1 LLAYSRNRRLIM
13 AMTPVEVRHQQLKR
27 GLFGYRRR
35 GVDDLMTDIADSF
48 EVVWRERADLVDR
61 VEELEADLAR
71 HVELEGLLR
80 STLISAERAA
90 QDQRERARREADT
103 ILGEAHAEAR
113 TVTRESR
120 AEKERLDGEARRITS
135 LLRSALAVVED
146 TGSEEQVAAPTVDEP
161 PTAEPETPPASGDRP
176 EIRRIA
182 G

>member
-1 LLAYSRNRRLIM
+1 MS
-13 AMTPVEVRHQQLKR
+13 MTPVEVRHQQLKR

-61 VEELEADLAR
+61 VEELEVDLAK

-90 QDQRERARREADT
+90 QEQRDRARREADT
-103 ILGEAHAEAR
+103 ILVEAHSEAR

-120 AEKERLDGEARRITS
+120 SEKERLDGEARRIAS
-135 LLRSALAVVED
+135 LLRSALAVVEETSTD
-146 TGSEEQVAAPTVDEP
+146 ASAVPTVAEP
-161 PTAEPETPPASGDRP
+161 AAAAEPETPPASSGDRP

>member
-1 LLAYSRNRRLIM
+1 MS
-13 AMTPVEVRHQQLKR
+13 MTPVEVRHQQLKR

-61 VEELEADLAR
+61 VEQLETDLAR

-90 QDQRERARREADT
+90 QEQRDRARREADT

-113 TVTRESR
+113 TVTRDSR
-120 AEKERLDGEARRITS
+120 SEKERLDGEARRVAA
-135 LLRSALAVVED
+135 LLRSALAVIEETEHTADVPEAA
-146 TGSEEQVAAPTVDEP
+146 TGDQAAATADP
-161 PTAEPETPPASGDRP
+161 PMLPPVTGDRP

>member
-1 LLAYSRNRRLIM
+1 MS
-13 AMTPVEVRHQQLKR
+13 MTPVEVRHQQLKR

-48 EVVWRERADLVDR
+48 EAVWRERADLVDR
-61 VEELEADLAR
+61 VEELETDLAK

-90 QDQRERARREADT
+90 QEQRERARREADT

-113 TVTRESR
+113 TVTRDSR
-120 AEKERLDGEARRITS
+120 SEKERLDGEARRVAS
-135 LLRSALAVVED
+135 LLRSALAVIEET
-146 TGSEEQVAAPTVDEP
+146 TGETSTAPATGDEAA
-161 PTAEPETPPASGDRP
+161 TAEPEAPAASGDRP

>member
-1 LLAYSRNRRLIM
+1 MS
-13 AMTPVEVRHQQLKR
+13 MTPVEVRHQQLKH

-35 GVDDLMTDIADSF
+35 GVDDLLTDIADSF
-48 EVVWRERADLVDR
+48 EFVWRERADLVDR

-90 QDQRERARREADT
+90 QEQRDRARREADT

-113 TVTRESR
+113 TVTRDSR
-120 AEKERLDGEARRITS
+120 SEKERLDGEARRIAA
-135 LLRSALAVVED
+135 LLRSALAVIEE
-146 TGSEEQVAAPTVDEP
+146 TGADASVVQTVDEP
-161 PTAEPETPPASGDRP
+161 APVAEPEMPPAATSDRP

>member
-1 LLAYSRNRRLIM
+1 MS
-13 AMTPVEVRHQQLKR
+13 MTPVEVRHQQLKR

-61 VEELEADLAR
+61 VEELEVDLAR

-90 QDQRERARREADT
+90 QEQRDRARREADT

-113 TVTRESR
+113 IVTRDSR
-120 AEKERLDGEARRITS
+120 SEKERLDGEARRIAA
-135 LLRSALAVVED
+135 LLRAALAVVEE
-146 TGSEEQVAAPTVDEP
+146 SETETSAAASTVDEP
-161 PTAEPETPPASGDRP
+161 AGTAEAEPPEAVSGDRP

>member
-1 LLAYSRNRRLIM
+1 MS
-13 AMTPVEVRHQQLKR
+13 MTPVEVRHQQLKR

-61 VEELEADLAR
+61 LEEIEADLAR

-90 QDQRERARREADT
+90 QEQRDRARREADT

-113 TVTRESR
+113 TVTRDSR
-120 AEKERLDGEARRITS
+120 SEKERLAGESRRIAA
-135 LLRSALAVVED
+135 LLRAALAVIDETTETATASTVE
-146 TGSEEQVAAPTVDEP
+146 EPAAAT
-161 PTAEPETPPASGDRP
+161 EPETPPAAIGDRP

>member
-1 LLAYSRNRRLIM
+1 MS
-13 AMTPVEVRHQQLKR
+13 MTPVEVRHQQLKR

-61 VEELEADLAR
+61 VEQLETDLAR

-90 QDQRERARREADT
+90 QEQRDRARREADT

-113 TVTRESR
+113 TVTRDSR
-120 AEKERLDGEARRITS
+120 SEKERLDGEARRVAA
-135 LLRSALAVVED
+135 LLRSALAVI
-146 TGSEEQVAAPTVDEP
+146 EETEN
-161 PTAEPETPPASGDRP
+161 TAEVPAAVTDDQAAATADSPMLPPVTGDRP

>member
-1 LLAYSRNRRLIM
+1 MS
-13 AMTPVEVRHQQLKR
+13 MTPVEVRHQQLRR

-35 GVDDLMTDIADSF
+35 GVDDLLTDIADSF
-48 EVVWRERADLVDR
+48 EFVWRERADLVDR
-61 VEELEADLAR
+61 VEELETDLAR

-90 QDQRERARREADT
+90 QEQRDRARREADT

-113 TVTRESR
+113 TVTRDSR
-120 AEKERLDGEARRITS
+120 SEKERLDGEARRIAA
-135 LLRSALAVVED
+135 LLRSALAVIED
-146 TGSEEQVAAPTVDEP
+146 TEADASVTQTVDEP
-161 PTAEPETPPASGDRP
+161 APAAESETPPAPSADRP

>member
-1 LLAYSRNRRLIM
+1 MS
-13 AMTPVEVRHQQLKR
+13 MTPVEVRHQQLKR
-27 GLFGYRRR
+27 GLFGYRRHA
-35 GVDDLMTDIADSF
+35 VDDLLTDVAESF
-48 EVVWRERADLVDR
+48 EFVWRERADLVDR

-90 QDQRERARREADT
+90 QEQRDRARREADT

-113 TVTRESR
+113 TVTRDSL
-120 AEKERLDGEARRITS
+120 AEKERLDGEARRIAA
-135 LLRSALAVVED
+135 LLRAALAVVED
-146 TGSEEQVAAPTVDEP
+146 ADVRPADAETVADPAPV
-161 PTAEPETPPASGDRP
+161 AEPEPKLPSAASGDRP

>member
-1 LLAYSRNRRLIM
+1 MPL
-13 AMTPVEVRHQQLKR
+13 TPVEVRHQQLRR

-61 VEELEADLAR
+61 VEVLEADLAR

-90 QDQRERARREADT
+90 QEQRERARREADT

-120 AEKERLDGEARRITS
+120 AEKERLDAESRRIAS
-135 LLRSALAVVED
+135 LLRSALAMVEESD
-146 TGSEEQVAAPTVDEP
+146 VDDAQPAAAVDRPEPTG
-161 PTAEPETPPASGDRP
+161 ETTPATPATGERP

>member
-1 LLAYSRNRRLIM
+1 M
-13 AMTPVEVRHQQLKR
+13 PMTPVEVRHQQLKR
-27 GLFGYRRR
+27 SLFGYRRR
-35 GVDDLMTDIADSF
+35 PVDELMTDIADSF

-90 QDQRERARREADT
+90 QEQRERARREADT

-113 TVTRESR
+113 IVTRESR
-120 AEKERLDGEARRITS
+120 AEKERLDGEARRIAA
-135 LLRSALAVVED
+135 LLRSALAVIDE
-146 TGSEEQVAAPTVDEP
+146 TQEEPAAPE
-161 PTAEPETPPASGDRP
+161 ETPAQPHATQTPPERP
-176 EIRRIA
+176 EIRRLA

>member
-1 LLAYSRNRRLIM
+1 MS
-13 AMTPVEVRHQQLKR
+13 MTPVEVRHQQLKR

-35 GVDDLMTDIADSF
+35 GVDDLLEDVADSF
-48 EVVWRERADLVDR
+48 EFVWRERADLVDR

-90 QDQRERARREADT
+90 QEQRERARREADT
-103 ILGEAHAEAR
+103 ILNEAHAEAR
-113 TVTRESR
+113 TVTRDSR
-120 AEKERLDGEARRITS
+120 SEKERLDGEARRIAA
-135 LLRSALAVVED
+135 LLRAALASIED
-146 TGSEEQVAAPTVDEP
+146 AESEEGTMTVDEP
-161 PTAEPETPPASGDRP
+161 ARAAEPVLPPAASDDRP

>member
-1 LLAYSRNRRLIM
+1 MS
-13 AMTPVEVRHQQLKR
+13 MTPVEVRHQQLKR

-61 VEELEADLAR
+61 VEQLETDLAR

-90 QDQRERARREADT
+90 QEQRDRARREADT

-113 TVTRESR
+113 TVTRDSR
-120 AEKERLDGEARRITS
+120 SEKERLDGEARRVAA
-135 LLRSALAVVED
+135 LLRSALAVI
-146 TGSEEQVAAPTVDEP
+146 EETEHAENTADVPAAATDEQAAATADP
-161 PTAEPETPPASGDRP
+161 PMLPPVTGDRP